1 MKVTLAFLPKV
12 VLNKIMDSFALK
24 LRLFVCLFSFIFLLV
39 LYFKAFYCTGG
50 FNFASTDFEKNI
62 LLAQKMLVK
71 SRNFGHLDL
80 IYNQ

>member
-24 LRLFVCLFSFIFLLV
+24 LRLFVCLFVCLFSFIFLLV

-71 SRNFGHLDL
+71 SRNFGH
-80 IYNQ
+80 